1 MLAPMTRRMMTAMM
15 MNLRPDFCGTSSSS
29 GLFVSVCL
37 SSFGLICTVPL
48 ICAVWVSGCSVCC
61 GKLLSSEIIFVICLG
76 GTDGAGQRKLGYVV
90 LIERADVLVVGL
102 LDLRLCLRN
111 GQIVGHTGAKALLR
125 VAEGLIGELHV
136 RVGGVDEPCRGLYV
150 EQAVAHILID
160 LLDLI
165 GEFGFGLFVLGVG
178 DLLLPAGL
186 DDLEDGHADLS
197 GGGEGAVRVAGS
209 GADVAVVA
217 GEAGH
222 GQLVGDCGGLLVA
235 G

>member
-90 LIERADVLVVGL
+90 LVERADVLVVGL
-102 LDLRLCLRN
+102 LNLRLCLRN
-111 GQIVGHTGAKALLR
+111 GLV
-125 VAEGLIGELHV
+125 
-136 RVGGVDEPCRGLYV
+136 V

-178 DLLLPAGL
+178 DLLLSAGL
-186 DDLEDGHADLS
+186 GDLEDGHADLP
-197 GGGEGAVRVAGS
+197 
-209 GADVAVVA
+209 
-217 GEAGH
+217 
-222 GQLVGDCGGLLVA
+222 
-235 G
+235 